1 MDFPEDTN
9 KKGAPSEF
17 DPSFE
22 SFYFYSDIL
31 IPSTLRDE

>member
-17 DPSFE
+17 DTPCGF
-22 SFYFYSDIL
+22 FYFYSDIL